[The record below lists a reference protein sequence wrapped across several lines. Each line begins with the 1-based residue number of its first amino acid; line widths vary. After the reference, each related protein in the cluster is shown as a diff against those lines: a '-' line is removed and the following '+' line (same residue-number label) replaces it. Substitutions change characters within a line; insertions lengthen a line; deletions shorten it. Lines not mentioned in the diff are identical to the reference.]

1 MGVAVVLFWPAVFL
15 VKGDGPEADEYA
27 ELVGERNAIEAAA
40 KEKGCAVKFAS
51 LKSKGNPGVAKKKP
65 AAPTTNFAERKG
77 S

>member
-40 KEKGCAVKFAS
+40 KRKGCKIKFAS
-51 LKSKGNPGVAKKKP
+51 LKSKGNPGAAKKKP
-65 AAPTTNFAERKG
+65 AAPTKNFAERKG
-77 S
+77 N